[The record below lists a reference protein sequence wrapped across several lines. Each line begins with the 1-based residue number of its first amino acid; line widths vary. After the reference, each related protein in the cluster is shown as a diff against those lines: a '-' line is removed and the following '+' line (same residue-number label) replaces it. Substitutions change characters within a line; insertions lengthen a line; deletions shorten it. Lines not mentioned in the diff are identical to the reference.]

1 MDVSEAILRVTLQS
15 ARMQGGH
22 NPEHLKVLAE
32 AEAPYL
38 EREADEYRRKSE
50 QARKPVG

>member
-1 MDVSEAILRVTLQS
+1 MDASEAILRVLLQA

-32 AEAPYL
+32 AEVPYL
-38 EREADEYRRKSE
+38 ERESLEHRRKADEARKS
-50 QARKPVG
+50 GS